1 MQRVPKGFVVTF
13 GLAAALTVAALF
25 VSLRGTPDR
34 DAGVTSSAAGRPAS
48 CVRYGRVE
56 CCYKSE

>member
-1 MQRVPKGFVVTF
+1 MQRVPKGFVVTL
-13 GLAAALTVAALF
+13 GISAALTVAALF
-25 VSLRGTPDR
+25 VSLRGTP
-34 DAGVTSSAAGRPAS
+34 AHTAEMSAAGMPES

>member
-1 MQRVPKGFVVTF
+1 MQRVPKGFVVTL
-13 GLAAALTVAALF
+13 GISAALTVAALF
-25 VSLRGTPDR
+25 VSLRSTP
-34 DAGVTSSAAGRPAS
+34 ATTEMSAAGMPES